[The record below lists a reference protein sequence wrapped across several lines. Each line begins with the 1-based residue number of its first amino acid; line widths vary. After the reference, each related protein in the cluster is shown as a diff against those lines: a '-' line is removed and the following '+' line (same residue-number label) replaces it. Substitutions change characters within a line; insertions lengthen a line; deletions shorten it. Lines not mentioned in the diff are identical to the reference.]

1 MVGEV
6 AVWAISVPESVGG
19 VVDVVE
25 VSGGCPRRCG
35 GRDRQ
40 PWRSLLEAF
49 TVCEEG
55 GAYSEENVGSA
66 VVRDRGVGGG
76 AGGSWH
82 VLVDV
87 DESPAEESAGKLSL
101 GPKERDMVSTGRSA
115 ANPELLEIGF
125 CAVILQGRRTP
136 VGVR

>member
-55 GAYSEENVGSA
+55 GAYSEENVVSA

-76 AGGSWH
+76 AGGSWRGLIDM
-82 VLVDV
+82 VK
-87 DESPAEESAGKLSL
+87 SSAKESAGKLSL
-101 GPKERDMVSTGRSA
+101 GPRESGMVSTGR
-115 ANPELLEIGF
+115 
-125 CAVILQGRRTP
+125 
-136 VGVR
+136 